1 MSTDADGSSTARS
14 GGVQSLERAFGLL
27 ETMADAGGT
36 IGLSQLA
43 AEADLP
49 LPTIHRLVRTLVDLG
64 YVRQEP
70 SRQYALGPRLIRL
83 GETSSRMLGTWA
95 RPYLLELV
103 EGLGESANLAM
114 LDGDLMVYVG
124 QVQSRQ
130 SMRMFTEVGRAV
142 SAHCTA
148 VGKAILAGEDPA
160 AVRALLARTGME
172 ARTEHTLTDPDA
184 LAASPGPG
192 AGAGLCRGRAGAG
205 ARRALRGGGGAGR
218 ALADRHVRLRAGAP
232 DDRAAHRARRAA
244 ADRGRRRAGQ
254 GPRLR
259 PSRGHTLTARGG
271 RRLRRGDW
279 FRNPSTTPRSTPVTS
294 TAARDLASEH
304 VDVLIVG
311 AGLSGIG
318 AAYRLQQQCPGRSYA
333 VLEAREAVG
342 GTWDLFR
349 YPGVRSDSDIFT
361 LSYPFRPWRDA
372 TSLADGASIREYIA
386 RTATEEGIR
395 EHIRFRT
402 KVVDASWSS
411 AEARWTVR
419 TLVGEDAEPQ
429 TMTCSFL
436 YVCAG
441 YYDYDHGHQPDFAGV
456 EDFGGRLVHPQFWPE
471 DLDVDGLRIVVIGSG
486 ATAVTLV
493 PALAGRAANVTMLQR
508 TPSYVS
514 ALPAV
519 DQAADALRRHLPAGL
534 AHTLIRAKNVGIT
547 QAFYQF
553 CRRRPE
559 LAKRL
564 LRKGLLQHLDDPAF
578 LDEHFTPPYDPW
590 DQRLCVTP
598 DGDLLQAVAA
608 GRADVVTDTI
618 DRFVGPGIRLS
629 SGRTLEADIVVS
641 ATGLSLLPIGGM
653 TPDRGRR
660 AGRPSAS
667 GSPTAG

>member
-1 MSTDADGSSTARS
+1 M
-14 GGVQSLERAFGLL
+14 
-27 ETMADAGGT
+27 
-36 IGLSQLA
+36 
-43 AEADLP
+43 
-49 LPTIHRLVRTLVDLG
+49 
-64 YVRQEP
+64 
-70 SRQYALGPRLIRL
+70 
-83 GETSSRMLGTWA
+83 
-95 RPYLLELV
+95 
-103 EGLGESANLAM
+103 
-114 LDGDLMVYVG
+114 
-124 QVQSRQ
+124 
-130 SMRMFTEVGRAV
+130 
-142 SAHCTA
+142 
-148 VGKAILAGEDPA
+148 
-160 AVRALLARTGME
+160 
-172 ARTEHTLTDPDA
+172 
-184 LAASPGPG
+184 
-192 AGAGLCRGRAGAG
+192 
-205 ARRALRGGGGAGR
+205 
-218 ALADRHVRLRAGAP
+218 
-232 DDRAAHRARRAA
+232 
-244 ADRGRRRAGQ
+244 
-254 GPRLR
+254 
-259 PSRGHTLTARGG
+259 
-271 RRLRRGDW
+271 
-279 FRNPSTTPRSTPVTS
+279 TS
-294 TAARDLASEH
+294 TSARDLASED

-318 AAYRLQQQCPGRSYA
+318 AAYRLQQQCPRRSYA

-419 TLVGEDAEPQ
+419 TLVGEDAEPR
-429 TMTCSFL
+429 TLTCSFL

-456 EDFGGRLVHPQFWPE
+456 ENFGGRLVHPQLWPE
-471 DLDVDGLRIVVIGSG
+471 DLDVDGKRVVVIGSG

-493 PALAGRAANVTMLQR
+493 PALAGRAATVTMLQR

-519 DQAADALRRHLPAGL
+519 DEAADALRRHLPAGL
-534 AHTLIRAKNVGIT
+534 AHTLIRAKNVAIT

-564 LRKGLLQHLDDPAF
+564 LRTGLRQHLDDPAF

-598 DGDLLQAVAA
+598 EGDLLQAVAA

-618 DRFVGPGIRLS
+618 DRFVGPGIRLR

-653 TPDRGRR
+653 TLTVDGAPVTLGERFAYRGMMLSGVPNLAFCVGYTNASWTLRADLVSRYVCRLLNHMARHDIAYGAPVAPPAEVARPLLDLTSGYVQRAIDRFPKQGRRDPWTVRQNYVVDRVAMPRADVRRDMTFVARASLPAASTHPAPGAGHHPPRMMRGRR
-660 AGRPSAS
+660 AATTVEG
-667 GSPTAG
+667 